1 MSKTKKLLINA
12 DHPEECR
19 AVVLEN
25 GKLEEIIVEHS
36 SHELVKGNVYLGV
49 VTRVEPAIEAAFVDI
64 GSKKYGF
71 LSFKDI
77 LPESYLQTGEKKSKV
92 RIQDVMV
99 RGQKILVQVVKESR
113 DAKGP
118 SLTNAVTIPGR
129 FLVLMCSGE
138 SSGISR
144 KIEDEAE
151 RKKLKE
157 LVADLE
163 LPKNMGVI
171 IRTAGLGRTRSELQK
186 DLSMLLKIWENIQ
199 ICMDNPDSKAP
210 VMLYEGPD
218 MVLRT
223 VRDHFTTDTS
233 EIIVDN
239 QESFKALNEFMR
251 VLMPRMR
258 NRIKFY
264 DEAKPLFSYYKV
276 EEQIESI
283 YHRHVSLPSGGS
295 IVIDTGEAMV
305 SIDVNSGKTTGA
317 SQLEETALKTNLEAA
332 EEITRQLR
340 LRDLG
345 GLIVID
351 FIDMYHKK
359 NQSLVE
365 KQVKLGCKNDK
376 ARVNISRISR
386 FGLLEMSRQRL
397 SPPVREGAFEACSH
411 CSGTGYVKTVSHM
424 ALYVLRKIQ
433 EHVSVGN
440 VKVLSVKISS
450 SVADYLLSHKLKFL
464 NDFEE
469 KHGFTIKFSNTEA
482 LAQDEF
488 SFTVLDWKKEDDTT
502 REVGRDS
509 AGQKA
514 EPRRRERNDK
524 RGRGR
529 GRRPSGQRSP
539 SPMGATAAPNDGNEG
554 ESTSAAREVIAS
566 EAREEITSETRVEGE
581 TTEAPKEEANGNRSR
596 GRRPS
601 SSRKRD
607 PRRASSSRRW
617 PRRSSRP
624 TGETA
629 PDAVKKDS
637 GEAAGASN
645 EPMEPLNTGNE
656 SSPSPATVVDKK
668 MAPPVKRDSEEEV
681 EDRQPQENV
690 SRLHET
696 VTQTPKPVFRGY
708 PKDDEYLDTD
718 DR

>member
-19 AVVLEN
+19 AVVLED
-25 GKLEEIIVEHS
+25 GKLEEIIVEHA

-49 VTRVEPAIEAAFVDI
+49 ITRVEPAIEAAFVDI
-64 GSKKYGF
+64 GAKKYGF
-71 LSFKDI
+71 LPFKDV
-77 LPESYLQTGEKKSKV
+77 LPESYLQTGEKKSKI

-144 KIEDEAE
+144 KIEDESE

-157 LVADLE
+157 LVSGLE

-171 IRTAGLGRTRSELQK
+171 IRTAGLGRTKSELQK
-186 DLSMLLKIWENIQ
+186 DLSMLLKIWEGIQ
-199 ICMDNPDSKAP
+199 TCLDNPESKAP

-223 VRDHFTTDTS
+223 VRDHFTADTS

-239 QESFKALNEFMR
+239 KESFRALNEFMKM
-251 VLMPRMR
+251 LMPRMR

-264 DEAKPLFSYYKV
+264 EEAKPLFSHYKV

-283 YHRHVSLPSGGS
+283 YHRHVNLPSGGS

-332 EEITRQLR
+332 EEIARQLR

-351 FIDMYHKK
+351 FIDMFHKK
-359 NQSLVE
+359 NQTLVE
-365 KQVKLGCKNDK
+365 KQIKLGCKSDK

-424 ALYVLRKIQ
+424 TLFVLRKIQ

-440 VKVLSVKISS
+440 VRVLGVKISS

-464 NDFEE
+464 NDFQE
-469 KHGFTIKFSNTEA
+469 KHGFTTKFSNVEN

-488 SFTVLDWKKEDDTT
+488 TFTILDKKKEEDLT
-502 REVGRDS
+502 REAMGEI
-509 AGQKA
+509 AGPDA
-514 EPRRRERNDK
+514 EPRKRERNDK
-524 RGRGR
+524 RVRGR
-529 GRRPSGQRSP
+529 GRRPSTQRSR
-539 SPMGATAAPNDGNEG
+539 SPRRATT
-554 ESTSAAREVIAS
+554 TSD
-566 EAREEITSETRVEGE
+566 EAKGEEITIEAKAEGE
-581 TTEAPKEEANGNRSR
+581 GTEVRKEGENGNRSR

-601 SSRKRD
+601 SNRKRD
-607 PRRASSSRRW
+607 PRRASSSRRR
-617 PRRSSRP
+617 PRRSPRA
-624 TGETA
+624 TGEASPTA
-629 PDAVKKDS
+629 DAAQSNPGEVDS
-637 GEAAGASN
+637 ASQ
-645 EPMEPLNTGNE
+645 EPAPSLSDGNV
-656 SSPSPATVVDKK
+656 SSPSPATVIEKK
-668 MAPPVKRDSEEEV
+668 MDPPAQPDSAKEV
-681 EDRQPQENV
+681 EDRQPEENV

-696 VTQTPKPVFRGY
+696 VTQDPKPVFRGF
-708 PKDDEYLDTD
+708 PKDDEFSDSD

>member
-36 SHELVKGNVYLGV
+36 SHELVKGNVYFGV
-49 VTRVEPAIEAAFVDI
+49 ITRVEPAIEAAFVDI

-71 LSFKDI
+71 LPFKDV
-77 LPESYLQTGEKKSKV
+77 LPESYLQTGEKKSKT

-99 RGQKILVQVVKESR
+99 RGQNILVQVVKESR
-113 DAKGP
+113 DTKGP
-118 SLTNAVTIPGR
+118 SLTNMVTIPGR

-138 SSGISR
+138 TSGISR
-144 KIEDEAE
+144 KIEDESE

-157 LVADLE
+157 LVADLD
-163 LPKNMGVI
+163 LPSDMGVI
-171 IRTAGLGRTRSELQK
+171 IRTAGLGRTKAELQK
-186 DLSMLLKIWENIQ
+186 DLTMLLKIWEGIQ
-199 ICMDNPDSKAP
+199 TCLDNPDSKAP

-223 VRDHFTTDTS
+223 VRDHFTADTS

-239 QESFKALNEFMR
+239 IESFKALNEFMKM
-251 VLMPRMR
+251 LMPRMR
-258 NRIKFY
+258 NRVKFY
-264 DEAKPLFSYYKV
+264 EEAKPLFSYYKV

-332 EEITRQLR
+332 DEITRQLR

-351 FIDMYHKK
+351 FIDMFHKK

-411 CSGTGYVKTVSHM
+411 CSATGYVKTVSHM

-440 VKVLSVKISS
+440 VKVLGVKISS
-450 SVADYLLSHKLKFL
+450 PVADYLLSHKLKFL
-464 NDFEE
+464 SDFEE
-469 KHGFTIKFSNTEA
+469 KHGFTIKFSNEEN
-482 LAQDEF
+482 LAQDDF
-488 SFTVLDWKKEDDTT
+488 AFTILDKKKQEDITP
-502 REVGRDS
+502 ESVGEA

-514 EPRRRERNDK
+514 EPRRRERNDQ

-529 GRRPSGQRSP
+529 GRRTSTQRSRP
-539 SPMGATAAPNDGNEG
+539 PRRATLTASDTQE
-554 ESTSAAREVIAS
+554 EEFTS
-566 EAREEITSETRVEGE
+566 EAGEAKEAITSETKVEGVAM
-581 TTEAPKEEANGNRSR
+581 EAPKEEANGNRSR
-596 GRRPS
+596 ERRPS
-601 SSRKRD
+601 SYRKRD
-607 PRRASSSRRW
+607 PRRSASRRR
-617 PRRSSRP
+617 PRRSPRP
-624 TGETA
+624 AGETA
-629 PDAVKKDS
+629 PDAAKSDS
-637 GEAAGASN
+637 GGTGGAASEPEAS
-645 EPMEPLNTGNE
+645 LSDGNKL
-656 SSPSPATVVDKK
+656 SPPPATVVDKK
-668 MAPPVKRDSEEEV
+668 MDPPVKQDPEKEV

-696 VTQTPKPVFRGY
+696 VTQAPRPVFRGY
-708 PKDDEYLDTD
+708 PNDDENLEKDD
-718 DR
+718 R